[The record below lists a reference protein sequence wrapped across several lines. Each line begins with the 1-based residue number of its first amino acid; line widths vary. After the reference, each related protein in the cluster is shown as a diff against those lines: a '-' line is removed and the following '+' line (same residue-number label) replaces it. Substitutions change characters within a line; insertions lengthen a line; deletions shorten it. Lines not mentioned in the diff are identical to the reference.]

1 MLSEHDQEYFKALLL
16 NQLEEL
22 RSKADRTVTE
32 LRLFSAQCADPIDR
46 SALDA
51 DRSFTLRIR
60 DRESKLINKIKAAI
74 RRIEDGEF
82 GECEM
87 CGEDI
92 GLARLQ
98 ARPVTTFCIR
108 CKTKLETREKFV
120 SGF

>member
-1 MLSEHDQEYFKALLL
+1 MLSMEDQAYFKAVLAG
-16 NQLEEL
+16 QLEDLQRIADGTVCEL
-22 RSKADRTVTE
+22 RQ
-32 LRLFSAQCADPIDR
+32 FSAQCADPIDR

-60 DRESKLINKIKAAI
+60 DRESRLIRKIKAAL

-87 CGEDI
+87 CGQDI
-92 GLARLQ
+92 SLARLR

-108 CKTKLETREKFV
+108 CKTKLENKERMA